1 MPEHATDSP
10 EALAQVVILAIVA
23 DTELDAR
30 ELAILDELDA
40 YARLGTTRDA
50 FLRQARAHA
59 ERTRLGERGY
69 LRMSDIAQIDAAL
82 EAVRDPIKRLLAC
95 RLAASVITADGRVHD
110 VERLVFDHML
120 CRWGLTR
127 SMVSR
132 AILADRRP
140 ATT

>member
-1 MPEHATDSP
+1 MSEHAIDSP
-10 EALAQVVILAIVA
+10 EALAQVLILAVVA
-23 DTELDAR
+23 DTEFDAR

-40 YARLGTTRDA
+40 YARLGTTREA
-50 FLRQARAHA
+50 FLRQALAHA
-59 ERTRLGERGY
+59 QSTRLGERGY

-82 EAVRDPIKRLLAC
+82 EAVRDPAKRLLVC

-132 AILADRRP
+132 AMLADRWP
-140 ATT
+140 ATA

>member
-1 MPEHATDSP
+1 MSEHAVDSP
-10 EALAQVVILAIVA
+10 EALTQVLILAVVA
-23 DTELDAR
+23 DAAFDAR

-40 YARLGTTRDA
+40 YTRLGTTREA
-50 FLRQARAHA
+50 FLRQALAHA
-59 ERTRLGERGY
+59 QGTRLGERGY

-82 EAVRDPIKRLLAC
+82 EAVRDPAKRLLVC

-140 ATT
+140 APA